1 MGAGGFKTVSSGYRD
16 QLQNLMK
23 TLNATSP
30 HFIRCIVPNETK
42 TPGVLDAALVMHQL
56 TCNGVL
62 EGIRICRK
70 GFPNRIPYPDFK
82 HRYKVLNA
90 QACENEPD
98 NKKAAT
104 ETLQS
109 AGLDAEK
116 YRVGKT
122 KVSFRAGVLGELE
135 EIRDERLGRIIAWIQ
150 AFIRGRLARVRFA
163 EIQAQRNSVLVL
175 QRTWRKYFRLKN
187 WAWFRLWS
195 KVKPLLSG
203 TRIEDEIAKL
213 DERATKACEDLAAE
227 VAAKENLENR
237 NASLIAEKAELL
249 VTLESCKGKAIEFVE
264 RQTKLTCQRDELEV
278 QISDLS
284 KKLRAEEEARLKLVQ
299 DSKQG
304 QHEACNFKKDIEDM
318 ELTVQKGENEKATK
332 DHSIRSLNDEIA
344 HQDELINKA
353 NKEKKIFQETNQKNA
368 EELQGVEDKCNHQ
381 IKEAQAKV
389 EELEEEVE
397 HERQARAKTEKAKAK
412 LVKELTDLGDR
423 LDEAGGATAA
433 QMELNK
439 KRDSEL
445 ARLRRDLE
453 ESNIQHEATLASLR
467 KKHNDAV
474 AEMAEQVDHLNKMKA
489 RIEKDK
495 ETMKRDMD
503 DARSATDNLSRDKA
517 AAEKVNKQIMNQIN
531 DTQSKLDEANRTL
544 NDFDATKK
552 KLTVENA
559 ELLHQLE
566 EVESQNSQLAKMKLT
581 LGAQLDDTSKMAED
595 EGRERAV
602 ILGKFRNLEHDID
615 GLREQ
620 LDEEGEAKADTQR
633 QLSKASA
640 DAQMWRSKYETEG
653 IARVEELEGERL
665 KLIARLEEAEQSV
678 EQLNIK
684 NVGLEKN
691 RQRIT
696 AELEDVQMEVE
707 RAQAIASAAEKR
719 QRSFDKLVGE
729 WKLKVDDLSAELD
742 SSQKECRNYSTELF
756 RVKAAYEENM
766 EQLDSVRRE
775 NKNLA
780 DE

>member
-82 HRYKVLNA
+82 HRYKILNA

-98 NKKAAT
+98 NRKAAT

-122 KVSFRAGVLGELE
+122 KVFFRAGVLGELE

-213 DERATKACEDLAAE
+213 DERANKAVEDLAAE

-237 NASLIAEKAELL
+237 NVSLIAEKAELL
-249 VTLESCKGKAIEFVE
+249 VTLESCKGKAIEFIE
-264 RQTKLTCQRDELEV
+264 KQAKLTAQRDELEV
-278 QISDLS
+278 QISDLT

-368 EELQGVEDKCNHQ
+368 EELQGVEDKCNHLNKVKVKLEQ
-381 IKEAQAKV
+381 TLDELEDSLEREKKMRGEVDKTKRKLEGDLKLTQEAVGDLERNRKEFEGAVSRKDKEISSLSMKLEEEQSLMSKSQKSIKEVQAKV

-423 LDEAGGATAA
+423 LDEAGGATSA

-445 ARLRRDLE
+445 AKLRRDLE
-453 ESNIQHEATLASLR
+453 ESNIQHEASLASLR

-474 AEMAEQVDHLNKMKA
+474 GEMAEQVDHLNKMKA
-489 RIEKDK
+489 RIEKEKD
-495 ETMKRDMD
+495 MKRD
-503 DARSATDNLSRDKA
+503 
-517 AAEKVNKQIMNQIN
+517 
-531 DTQSKLDEANRTL
+531 
-544 NDFDATKK
+544 
-552 KLTVENA
+552 
-559 ELLHQLE
+559 
-566 EVESQNSQLAKMKLT
+566 
-581 LGAQLDDTSKMAED
+581 
-595 EGRERAV
+595 
-602 ILGKFRNLEHDID
+602 
-615 GLREQ
+615 
-620 LDEEGEAKADTQR
+620 
-633 QLSKASA
+633 
-640 DAQMWRSKYETEG
+640 
-653 IARVEELEGERL
+653 
-665 KLIARLEEAEQSV
+665 
-678 EQLNIK
+678 
-684 NVGLEKN
+684 
-691 RQRIT
+691 
-696 AELEDVQMEVE
+696 
-707 RAQAIASAAEKR
+707 
-719 QRSFDKLVGE
+719 
-729 WKLKVDDLSAELD
+729 
-742 SSQKECRNYSTELF
+742 
-756 RVKAAYEENM
+756 
-766 EQLDSVRRE
+766 
-775 NKNLA
+775 
-780 DE
+780 